1 MRALRRRTARLF
13 AFDRALDARTVAG
26 ADEAGRGCLA
36 GPLVCAAVCLDLAA
50 LRGRPRRLL
59 HDLDD
64 SKRLDARARARLA
77 EVLLAHAPQVVV
89 RVASPA
95 TIDRDGLHVTNLRLL
110 GEALAALDPFPEVAL
125 VDGFRL
131 GPAAPAHRAVP
142 GGDRRSAAI
151 AAASII
157 AKTTRDRLMAGPV
170 AAAHPEYGFER
181 NVGYATADHREA
193 IVRVGPS
200 TMHRRSFRSPSYP
213 WVADGVGERLDRQGG
228 GPSSLAP

>member
-1 MRALRRRTARLF
+1 M
-13 AFDRALDARTVAG
+13 AG

-59 HDLDD
+59 YDLDD
-64 SKRLDARARARLA
+64 SKRLDGPARARLA
-77 EVLLAHAPQVVV
+77 DVLFTHAPQVVV

-110 GEALAALDPFPEVAL
+110 GEALAALDPCPDVAL

-131 GPAAPAHRAVP
+131 GPSAPAHRAVP

-170 AAAHPEYGFER
+170 AEAHPDYGFER

-193 IVRVGPS
+193 ILRVGPS

-213 WVADGVGERLDRQGG
+213 WVAGEATGGVGQPGG
-228 GPSSLAP
+228 RPSSPER